1 MEERQ
6 VYISFESPE
15 YRVNKTSLLMCKAE
29 IIQLQK
35 RLTNLH
41 ALRSHKKRLMSS
53 LSHMA
58 SSTEFIVQRL
68 DGKMPDPTMP
78 KHIKNKLSTKVEKTK
93 QKSFLLK
100 SPKEK
105 VIKQEEDFD
114 VSNLDRELLELNKR
128 IRELS

>member
-6 VYISFESPE
+6 VYISFETPD
-15 YRVNKTSLLMCKAE
+15 YKLNKTSLLMCKAE

-41 ALRSHKKRLMSS
+41 ALRSHKKRLLAN
-53 LSHMA
+53 LSKLT

-68 DGKMPDPTMP
+68 DEKMPDPTMP
-78 KHIKNKLSTKVEKTK
+78 RHIKNKFSKRVEKAK
-93 QKSFLLK
+93 QKFLAPK
-100 SPKEK
+100 PPKEK
-105 VIKQEEDFD
+105 SIEEDFD

-128 IRELS
+128 IKELS